1 MDSRSPSGR
10 GQTLRNDKKE
20 LSLKK
25 RPGKDNMPENQ
36 SSDLRD
42 RLIVALDMD
51 SPEEASDMAA
61 SLKGVVTTFKVG
73 NQLFT
78 KAGPEIVRK
87 IHDLGGR
94 VFLDLKY
101 HDIPTTVAKAGIEA
115 ARLGVF
121 MFNVH
126 TSGGETMIKRC
137 VEMVREACDR
147 ESLQRPYIIGVTLL
161 TSICKDTL
169 RDDLGVSRSI
179 PEQVTHFASLAKA
192 SGLDGVVAS
201 AQELGTIREAC
212 GNEFLIVTPGI
223 RPKGAATDDQSRIAT
238 PGSAIEQGA
247 DYLVVGRPI
256 TGASD
261 PKKAVQEILAEMGKV
276 QEL

>member
-1 MDSRSPSGR
+1 MQSKSPNK
-10 GQTLRNDKKE
+10 QNLP
-20 LSLKK
+20 LS
-25 RPGKDNMPENQ
+25 
-36 SSDLRD
+36 D

-51 SPEEASDMAA
+51 SPEKALDMAA
-61 SLKGVVTTFKVG
+61 TLKGVVTTFKVG

-78 KAGPEIVRK
+78 RAGPEMVRK

-101 HDIPTTVAKAGIEA
+101 HDIPATVAKSGIEA

-126 TSGGETMIKRC
+126 ISGGETMIKQC
-137 VEMVREACDR
+137 VEMVREACDQ
-147 ESLQRPYIIGVTLL
+147 EGLQRPYIIGVTLL

-179 PEQVTHFASLAKA
+179 PEQVTHFAGLAKT

-201 AQELGTIREAC
+201 AQEIQNIREAC
-212 GNEFLIVTPGI
+212 GDEFLIVTPGI
-223 RPKGAATDDQSRIAT
+223 RPKGADTDDQSRIAT
-238 PGSAIEQGA
+238 PGSAIEKGA
-247 DYLVVGRPI
+247 DYLVMGRPI
-256 TGASD
+256 TASPNPAKVVD
-261 PKKAVQEILAEMGKV
+261 EILKEMKEALG
-276 QEL
+276 

>member
-1 MDSRSPSGR
+1 
-10 GQTLRNDKKE
+10 
-20 LSLKK
+20 
-25 RPGKDNMPENQ
+25 MPAKQ

-51 SPEEASDMAA
+51 SPEKAIDMATT
-61 SLKGVVTTFKVG
+61 LKGVVTTFKVG

-78 KAGPEIVRK
+78 RAGPEIVRK

-115 ARLGVF
+115 ARPGVF

-126 TSGGETMIKRC
+126 VSGGGTMMKRC
-137 VEMVREACDR
+137 TEMVRETCERDG
-147 ESLQRPYIIGVTLL
+147 LKRPLIIGVTLL
-161 TSICKDTL
+161 TSICKETL

-179 PEQVTHFASLAKA
+179 PEQVSHFAGLAKED
-192 SGLDGVVAS
+192 GLDGVVSS
-201 AQELGTIREAC
+201 AQEIRNIREAC
-212 GNEFLIVTPGI
+212 GDKFLIVTPGI
-223 RPKGAATDDQSRIAT
+223 RLKGAATDDQSRIAT
-238 PGSAIEQGA
+238 PGSAIAQGA

-256 TGASD
+256 TGAPD
-261 PKKAVQEILAEMGKV
+261 PVKAVKEILEEMGKV
-276 QEL
+276 